1 MTSPGPHSADFNSL
15 QTTLLYRLR
24 TGDHEAWRRLDHLYG
39 PVVLGW
45 CRAAGLPHDDAADVQ
60 QEVYRAVLTHLAKFR
75 RERPEDSFRGW
86 LYTITLNKIR
96 DHRRRQNRQV
106 VATGGTVHQQ
116 ELLEVA
122 QQPSGMTSTQAAP
135 EEAAQVHRRALELLQ
150 SDFQPRT
157 WQAFWQVAVEGKT
170 AAETAAELGMSVG
183 AVFVAKSRV
192 LKRLREEFGDL
203 LE

>member
-1 MTSPGPHSADFNSL
+1 MISPEPHPAASDSL

-24 TGDHEAWRRLDHLYG
+24 TGDQESWRRLDHLYG

-45 CRAAGLPHDDAADVQ
+45 CRNAGLSPEDAADVQ
-60 QEVYRAVLTHLAKFR
+60 QEVYRAVLMHLTDFR
-75 RERPEDSFRGW
+75 RERPGDSFRGW
-86 LYTITLNKIR
+86 LYTISLNKIR
-96 DHRRRQNRQV
+96 DHWRRQNRQV
-106 VATGGTVHQQ
+106 AAAGGTVHYQ

-122 QQPSGMTSTQAAP
+122 QEHSGMTSTQAAP
-135 EEAAQVHRRALELLQ
+135 DEAAQVHRRALELLQ
-150 SDFQPRT
+150 SEFQPRT
-157 WQAFWQVAVEGKT
+157 WQAFWGVAVEGKS
-170 AAETAAELGMSVG
+170 AAEMAAELGMSVG